1 MEEKGTGV
9 RTKAA
14 AALASVV
21 LATAALA
28 GCSSGSDSG
37 SASSDA
43 SSSASAAAAVDGTQ
57 DAAAVLA
64 DNEDTHAEDGD
75 TEYEKSEAVSIELKG
90 DSASADGKG
99 VDVDGST
106 VTITSS
112 GTYLLSGS
120 LDDGQIVVTAPEA
133 TVKLVLDGVDISSS
147 SGSAIAATEAERL
160 VVVLADG
167 SENKL
172 SDTDS
177 YADDA
182 EANAALYSAGDLT
195 IGGSGSLTVRGNGN
209 DAIAGKDGLVV
220 EGGNITVEA
229 ADDGIRGKD
238 YLVVTGGTVTV
249 TAKGDG
255 LKSDNADEEDA
266 GYIAVSGGTV
276 SVTANGDAVDAATD
290 LVVTGGEL
298 TVKSEAS
305 DDTSAH
311 GLKSGVITV
320 LEGGTVD
327 VNASADALHGDAAVH
342 LSGAEVTLAAGD
354 DGIHAEGDLVIS
366 EGTLN
371 ITGSN
376 EGLEGKDILVRGGTS
391 NVTSDDDG
399 VNASGSEAT
408 SEEDAQ
414 GGRGGG
420 PGGGGGG
427 ENVGDYSAKVTGGT
441 LVLNSQGDGFDSNG
455 TAEITGGTIVVN
467 GPEMGGNGALDVNGS
482 FTVSGG
488 TLLAA
493 GSAGMVVAPDEGSE
507 QGWLSATL
515 DASVEAGTTLHIV
528 DADGKVV
535 ASYVT
540 SKTIQNVVY
549 SGESIKSGEKY
560 TVYSGGSTSGSDT
573 GGLAGSGKLGSAKKI
588 ATVTAG
594 EAPEGGGFGGPAAG
608 VVTGA
613 RGERRRL
620 VRAAREGLP
629 ALGLHV
635 TALRREQVVGVG
647 DRRGQ
652 GQPVGEVLHISA
664 DSDVV
669 VHLVRE
675 LDVALFQY
683 LHHRRGQALG
693 VTLGPPVRVLLA
705 PSPQLG
711 AHPGHLLKGQRVVA
725 GELLQLCVEAVH
737 RLRRGDAQAED
748 QRHDLEL
755 LRHLRF
761 ELSVHPRCP
770 PCTRRTGPP
779 RARPY
784 PPSRAR
790 H

>member
-1 MEEKGTGV
+1 MNRRTHHRPHSRTTV
-9 RTKAA
+9 RGNGWTRTVRGLLRTRAA

-28 GCSSGSDSG
+28 GCSSGGDSG
-37 SASSDA
+37 SASSG
-43 SSSASAAAAVDGTQ
+43 SSASASAAAAVDGTQ

-64 DNEDTHAEDGD
+64 GNEETHAEDGD
-75 TEYEKSEAVSIELKG
+75 TRYQESEAVAVELTG
-90 DSASADGKG
+90 DSASADGTG

-106 VTITSS
+106 VTVTSA

-120 LDDGQIVVTAPEA
+120 LDDGRIVVDAPGE
-133 TVKLVLDGVDISSS
+133 TVKLVLDGVDVSSS

-167 SENKL
+167 SENEL

-220 EGGNITVEA
+220 EGGDITVEA

-238 YLVVTGGTVTV
+238 QLVVTGGTVTV

-266 GYIAVSGGTV
+266 GYVAVSGGTV

-298 TVKSEAS
+298 TVRAEAT

-342 LSGAEVTLAAGD
+342 LDGADVTLAAGD

-366 EGTLN
+366 RGTLD
-371 ITGSN
+371 ITGSE
-376 EGLEGKDILVRGGTS
+376 EGLEGRHILVRGGTS
-391 NVTSDDDG
+391 HVTSADDG

-408 SEEDAQ
+408 SGDDAQ

-420 PGGGGGG
+420 PRGGGGG
-427 ENVGDYSAKVTGGT
+427 ESVGDYSAEVTGGT
-441 LVLNSQGDGFDSNG
+441 LVLDSQGDGFDSNG

-467 GPEMGGNGALDVNGS
+467 GPEAGGNGALDVNGS
-482 FTVSGG
+482 FTVDGG
-488 TLLAA
+488 TLLAS
-493 GSAGMVVAPDEGSE
+493 GSAGMVVAPDEESD

-549 SGESIKSGEKY
+549 SGAGIKTGEEY
-560 TVYSGGSTSGSDT
+560 TVRSGGTTSGTDT
-573 GGLAGSGKLGSAKKI
+573 GGLAGSGRLGSARKI

-594 EAPEGGGFGGPAAG
+594 EAPEGGFGGPG
-608 VVTGA
+608 GGGG
-613 RGERRRL
+613 RG
-620 VRAAREGLP
+620 
-629 ALGLHV
+629 
-635 TALRREQVVGVG
+635 
-647 DRRGQ
+647 
-652 GQPVGEVLHISA
+652 
-664 DSDVV
+664 
-669 VHLVRE
+669 
-675 LDVALFQY
+675 
-683 LHHRRGQALG
+683 
-693 VTLGPPVRVLLA
+693 
-705 PSPQLG
+705 
-711 AHPGHLLKGQRVVA
+711 
-725 GELLQLCVEAVH
+725 
-737 RLRRGDAQAED
+737 
-748 QRHDLEL
+748 
-755 LRHLRF
+755 
-761 ELSVHPRCP
+761 
-770 PCTRRTGPP
+770 
-779 RARPY
+779 
-784 PPSRAR
+784 
-790 H
+790 

>member
-1 MEEKGTGV
+1 MNIRMNSWKSRTRGF

-28 GCSSGSDSG
+28 GCSSGSDSEA
-37 SASSDA
+37 ASSDS
-43 SSSASAAAAVDGTQ
+43 SSSASAAAAVDGTRN
-57 DAAAVLA
+57 AAAVLA

-75 TEYEKSEAVSIELKG
+75 TEYDESEAVGIELKG
-90 DSASADGKG
+90 DLASADGKG

-133 TVKLVLDGVDISSS
+133 TVTLILDGVDISSS

-195 IGGSGSLTVRGNGN
+195 IGGSGSLTVTGNGN

-238 YLVVTGGTVTV
+238 YLVVNGGTVTV

-266 GYIAVSGGTV
+266 GYIAVAGGTLSV
-276 SVTANGDAVDAATD
+276 SANGDAVDAATD
-290 LVVTGGEL
+290 LVVTGGRL
-298 TVKSEAS
+298 IVKSEAS

-327 VNASADALHGDAAVH
+327 VSASADALHGDAAVH
-342 LSGAEVTLAAGD
+342 LNGADVTLAAGD
-354 DGIHAEGDLVIS
+354 DGIHAEGDLIIS
-366 EGTLN
+366 KGTLN
-371 ITGSN
+371 ITRSN

-408 SEEDAQ
+408 SEEEQ
-414 GGRGGG
+414 GGQGGFGGGG

-455 TAEITGGTIVVN
+455 TAEITGGTVVVN

-493 GSAGMVVAPDEGSE
+493 GSAGMVVAPDEESE

-549 SGESIKSGEKY
+549 SGAGIESGEEY

-573 GGLAGSGKLGSAKKI
+573 GGLAESGKLGSAKKI

-594 EAPEGGGFGGPAAG
+594 EAPEGGGFGGGPG
-608 VVTGA
+608 GGGN
-613 RGERRRL
+613 RG
-620 VRAAREGLP
+620 
-629 ALGLHV
+629 
-635 TALRREQVVGVG
+635 
-647 DRRGQ
+647 
-652 GQPVGEVLHISA
+652 
-664 DSDVV
+664 
-669 VHLVRE
+669 
-675 LDVALFQY
+675 
-683 LHHRRGQALG
+683 
-693 VTLGPPVRVLLA
+693 
-705 PSPQLG
+705 
-711 AHPGHLLKGQRVVA
+711 
-725 GELLQLCVEAVH
+725 
-737 RLRRGDAQAED
+737 
-748 QRHDLEL
+748 
-755 LRHLRF
+755 
-761 ELSVHPRCP
+761 
-770 PCTRRTGPP
+770 
-779 RARPY
+779 
-784 PPSRAR
+784 
-790 H
+790 

>member
-1 MEEKGTGV
+1 MNIRRHTWSTWTAGNARNGTNARNSWTAWRRRARGL
-9 RTKAA
+9 RTKSAG
-14 AALASVV
+14 ALASVV
-21 LATAALA
+21 LAAAALA
-28 GCSSGSDSG
+28 GCSAGSDSG
-37 SASSDA
+37 SASSD
-43 SSSASAAAAVDGTQ
+43 SSSSASASAAAAVDGTRN
-57 DAAAVLA
+57 AAAVLA
-64 DNEDTHAEDGD
+64 DNEETHAEDGE
-75 TEYEKSEAVSIELKG
+75 TAYGEADESAAVAIELKG

-106 VTITSS
+106 VTITAA
-112 GTYLLSGS
+112 GTYVLSGS

-147 SGSAIAATEAERL
+147 SGAAIAATEAERL

-177 YADDA
+177 YAEDA

-195 IGGSGSLTVRGNGN
+195 IGGEGSLTVRGNGN

-238 YLVVTGGTVTV
+238 YLVVHGGTVTV

-255 LKSDNADEEDA
+255 LKSDNADEADA
-266 GYIAVSGGTV
+266 GYIAVDGGTV

-298 TVKSEAS
+298 TVKADAS

-327 VNASADALHGDAAVH
+327 VDASADALHGDAAVH
-342 LSGAEVTLAAGD
+342 LNGAEVTLAAGD
-354 DGIHAEGDLVIS
+354 DGVHAEGDLVIS
-366 EGTLN
+366 GGTLD

-408 SEEDAQ
+408 SEEDADAR

-420 PGGGGGG
+420 M
-427 ENVGDYSAKVTGGT
+427 EVGDYTAKVTGGT
-441 LVLNSQGDGFDSNG
+441 LVLDSQGDGFDSNG

-467 GPEMGGNGALDVNGS
+467 GPETGGNGALDVNGS

-493 GSAGMVVAPDEGSE
+493 GSAGMVVAPDEESD

-515 DASVEAGTTLHIV
+515 DASVEAGTTLHLV
-528 DADGKVV
+528 DADGEVV

-549 SGESIKSGEKY
+549 AGAGIKSGEEY
-560 TVYSGGSTSGSDT
+560 SVYAGGSTSGSDT
-573 GGLAGSGKLGSAKKI
+573 GGLAGSGALGSAEKI
-588 ATVTAG
+588 ATATAG
-594 EAPEGGGFGGPAAG
+594 EAPEGGFGGGPG
-608 VVTGA
+608 G
-613 RGERRRL
+613 G
-620 VRAAREGLP
+620 
-629 ALGLHV
+629 
-635 TALRREQVVGVG
+635 G
-647 DRRGQ
+647 DRGQ
-652 GQPVGEVLHISA
+652 
-664 DSDVV
+664 
-669 VHLVRE
+669 
-675 LDVALFQY
+675 
-683 LHHRRGQALG
+683 
-693 VTLGPPVRVLLA
+693 
-705 PSPQLG
+705 
-711 AHPGHLLKGQRVVA
+711 
-725 GELLQLCVEAVH
+725 
-737 RLRRGDAQAED
+737 
-748 QRHDLEL
+748 
-755 LRHLRF
+755 
-761 ELSVHPRCP
+761 
-770 PCTRRTGPP
+770 
-779 RARPY
+779 
-784 PPSRAR
+784 
-790 H
+790 

>member
-1 MEEKGTGV
+1 MNRRMNIRMNRRMNIRGTSWRRRARAL
-9 RTKAA
+9 RTRAA
-14 AALASVV
+14 GALASVV

-28 GCSSGSDSG
+28 GCSAGSDSG
-37 SASSDA
+37 SASSD
-43 SSSASAAAAVDGTQ
+43 SSASASAAAAVDGTRN
-57 DAAAVLA
+57 AAAVLA
-64 DNEDTHAEDGD
+64 DNEETHAEDGD
-75 TEYEKSEAVSIELKG
+75 TAYEQSDAVAIELKG

-106 VTITSS
+106 VTITAG
-112 GTYLLSGS
+112 GTYLLSGA
-120 LDDGQIVVTAPEA
+120 LDDGQIVITAPEA
-133 TVKLVLDGVDISSS
+133 TVKLVLDGADISSS

-177 YADDA
+177 YAEDA

-195 IGGSGSLTVRGNGN
+195 IGGSGSLTVQGNGN

-238 YLVVTGGTVTV
+238 YLVVNGGTVTV

-255 LKSDNADEEDA
+255 LKSDNADDEDA
-266 GYIAVSGGTV
+266 GYIAVDGGTV

-298 TVKSEAS
+298 TVRAEAS

-327 VNASADALHGDAAVH
+327 VDASADALHGDAAVH
-342 LSGAEVTLAAGD
+342 LNGADVTLAAGD

-366 EGTLN
+366 DGTLD
-371 ITGSN
+371 ITGSG

-391 NVTSDDDG
+391 HVTSDDDG

-408 SEEDAQ
+408 SEEDANAQ

-420 PGGGGGG
+420 M
-427 ENVGDYSAKVTGGT
+427 EVGDYTAKVTGGT

-467 GPEMGGNGALDVNGS
+467 GPETGGNGALDVNGG

-488 TLLAA
+488 TLLAS
-493 GSAGMVVAPDEGSE
+493 GSAGMVVAPDEESE

-528 DADGKVV
+528 DADGDIV

-549 SGESIKSGEKY
+549 SGAGIESGEEY
-560 TVYSGGSTSGSDT
+560 GVYAGGSTSGSDT
-573 GGLAGSGKLGSAKKI
+573 GGLAGSGKLGSAEKI
-588 ATVTAG
+588 ATATAG
-594 EAPEGGGFGGPAAG
+594 EAPEGGFGGGPG
-608 VVTGA
+608 GG
-613 RGERRRL
+613 R
-620 VRAAREGLP
+620 VR
-629 ALGLHV
+629 
-635 TALRREQVVGVG
+635 
-647 DRRGQ
+647 
-652 GQPVGEVLHISA
+652 
-664 DSDVV
+664 
-669 VHLVRE
+669 
-675 LDVALFQY
+675 
-683 LHHRRGQALG
+683 
-693 VTLGPPVRVLLA
+693 
-705 PSPQLG
+705 
-711 AHPGHLLKGQRVVA
+711 
-725 GELLQLCVEAVH
+725 
-737 RLRRGDAQAED
+737 
-748 QRHDLEL
+748 
-755 LRHLRF
+755 
-761 ELSVHPRCP
+761 
-770 PCTRRTGPP
+770 
-779 RARPY
+779 
-784 PPSRAR
+784 
-790 H
+790 

>member
-1 MEEKGTGV
+1 MNIRMNTWKRRARGV
-9 RTKAA
+9 RTKAV

-57 DAAAVLA
+57 DAAAVLV

-120 LDDGQIVVTAPEA
+120 LDDGRIVVTAPEA

-195 IGGSGSLTVRGNGN
+195 IGGSGSLTVKGNGN

-238 YLVVTGGTVTV
+238 YLVVTGGSVTV

-255 LKSDNADEEDA
+255 LKSDNAEEEDA

-298 TVKSEAS
+298 TVKSQAS

-342 LSGAEVTLAAGD
+342 LDGADVTLAAGD

-414 GGRGGG
+414 GGGPGGGG

-560 TVYSGGSTSGSDT
+560 TVYSGGSTSGTDT
-573 GGLAGSGKLGSAKKI
+573 GGLAGSGKLGSAKRI

-594 EAPEGGGFGGPAAG
+594 EAPEGGGFGG
-608 VVTGA
+608 
-613 RGERRRL
+613 
-620 VRAAREGLP
+620 
-629 ALGLHV
+629 
-635 TALRREQVVGVG
+635 
-647 DRRGQ
+647 
-652 GQPVGEVLHISA
+652 
-664 DSDVV
+664 
-669 VHLVRE
+669 
-675 LDVALFQY
+675 
-683 LHHRRGQALG
+683 
-693 VTLGPPVRVLLA
+693 GP
-705 PSPQLG
+705 G
-711 AHPGHLLKGQRVVA
+711 
-725 GELLQLCVEAVH
+725 
-737 RLRRGDAQAED
+737 
-748 QRHDLEL
+748 
-755 LRHLRF
+755 
-761 ELSVHPRCP
+761 
-770 PCTRRTGPP
+770 
-779 RARPY
+779 
-784 PPSRAR
+784 
-790 H
+790 

>member
-1 MEEKGTGV
+1 MNRRMYRRMNIRMNRRMNIRGTSWRRRARAL
-9 RTKAA
+9 RTRAA
-14 AALASVV
+14 GALASVV

-28 GCSSGSDSG
+28 GCSAGSDSG
-37 SASSDA
+37 SASSD
-43 SSSASAAAAVDGTQ
+43 SSASASAAAAVDGTRN
-57 DAAAVLA
+57 AAAVLA
-64 DNEDTHAEDGD
+64 DNEETHAEDGD
-75 TEYEKSEAVSIELKG
+75 TAYEQSDAVAIELKG

-99 VDVDGST
+99 VDIDGST
-106 VTITSS
+106 VTITAG
-112 GTYLLSGS
+112 GTYLLSGA
-120 LDDGQIVVTAPEA
+120 LDDGQIVITAPEA
-133 TVKLVLDGVDISSS
+133 TVKLVLDGADISSS

-177 YADDA
+177 YAEDA

-195 IGGSGSLTVRGNGN
+195 IGGSGSLTVQGNGN

-238 YLVVTGGTVTV
+238 YLVVNGGTVTV

-255 LKSDNADEEDA
+255 LKSDNADDEDA
-266 GYIAVSGGTV
+266 GYIAVDGGTV

-298 TVKSEAS
+298 TVRAEAS

-327 VNASADALHGDAAVH
+327 VDASADALHGDAAVH
-342 LSGAEVTLAAGD
+342 LNGADVTLAAGD

-366 EGTLN
+366 DGTLD
-371 ITGSN
+371 ITGSG

-391 NVTSDDDG
+391 HVTSDDDG

-408 SEEDAQ
+408 SEEDANAQ

-420 PGGGGGG
+420 M
-427 ENVGDYSAKVTGGT
+427 EVGDYTAKVTGGT

-467 GPEMGGNGALDVNGS
+467 GPETGGNGALDVNGG

-488 TLLAA
+488 TLLAS
-493 GSAGMVVAPDEGSE
+493 GSAGMVVAPDEESE

-528 DADGKVV
+528 DADGDIV

-549 SGESIKSGEKY
+549 SGAGIESGEKY
-560 TVYSGGSTSGSDT
+560 GVYAGGSTSGSDT
-573 GGLAGSGKLGSAKKI
+573 GGLAGSGKLGSAEKI
-588 ATVTAG
+588 ATATAG
-594 EAPEGGGFGGPAAG
+594 EAPEGGFGGGPG
-608 VVTGA
+608 GG
-613 RGERRRL
+613 R
-620 VRAAREGLP
+620 VR
-629 ALGLHV
+629 
-635 TALRREQVVGVG
+635 
-647 DRRGQ
+647 
-652 GQPVGEVLHISA
+652 
-664 DSDVV
+664 
-669 VHLVRE
+669 
-675 LDVALFQY
+675 
-683 LHHRRGQALG
+683 
-693 VTLGPPVRVLLA
+693 
-705 PSPQLG
+705 
-711 AHPGHLLKGQRVVA
+711 
-725 GELLQLCVEAVH
+725 
-737 RLRRGDAQAED
+737 
-748 QRHDLEL
+748 
-755 LRHLRF
+755 
-761 ELSVHPRCP
+761 
-770 PCTRRTGPP
+770 
-779 RARPY
+779 
-784 PPSRAR
+784 
-790 H
+790 